1 MEFENLIK
9 LIDTVSASEL
19 TGFKYEEKGLKLQ
32 MSKGDGE
39 VKVVAAPAAPLPAAP
54 LPAGPAPVP
63 VAEAPAPL
71 KEETEEAAKP
81 GKVVES
87 PLVGTFYAAPAEDA
101 EPFVTVGSAV
111 KKGQT
116 LAIVEAMKLMNEIE
130 SDYSGTVAEILVE
143 NGQAVEYGQPLFRIV
158 P

>member
-54 LPAGPAPVP
+54 LPAGPAP
-63 VAEAPAPL
+63 APF

-130 SDYSGTVAEILVE
+130 SDFDGTVEEIYVE
-143 NGQAVEYGQPLFRIV
+143 NGQAVEYGQPLFRLS
-158 P
+158 